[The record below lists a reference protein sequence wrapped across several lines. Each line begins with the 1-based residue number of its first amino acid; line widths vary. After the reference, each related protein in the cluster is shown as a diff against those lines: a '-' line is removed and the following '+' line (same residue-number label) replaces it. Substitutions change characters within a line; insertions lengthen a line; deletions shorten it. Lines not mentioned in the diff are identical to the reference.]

1 MKFGMSLKRITP
13 PGPLVGGGFIASV
26 LWMGMLAAAAAAAA
40 AAKHVASGRMEQ
52 HEMVQKSLM
61 PILACNLP
69 RIQTYSSP
77 PSLAGTLLFLPP
89 KSVTISRQRGH
100 KIVVPGNQTRRH
112 QRCWGMAA
120 GFLLLLLLCHVAE
133 AEHGAI
139 ALSRLPGMGL
149 VGGGGR
155 IAAARRVLML
165 RGGEAGGGEH
175 EGAGPVLDTG
185 LPKSPGL
192 KGTVGVGLD
201 GESVGRG
208 RGVIGGGGSKSE
220 VARSKS
226 PHEDELMGRK
236 ASTNVGGSPSAR
248 AGVPVVMQD
257 GTACSEEDESSS
269 SAREISEDV
278 PRASPSQGGAATGKR
293 KQAEFELDELETEA
307 FGKPIKDS
315 IADYMDSGDEI
326 DMDMQGGDMRQG
338 AEWGP
343 DDEELGGATRQT
355 AVEEDEWEGPWGDDV
370 DEGMMPQTGGELEA
384 IGYNANVTDED
395 GCGSVFMMM
404 GRREYMEDN
413 YAMFLP
419 YKETPGGSSG
429 GAWGSQGEVP
439 GLFGVFDGHGG
450 ANCSQYCRDHLLV
463 RALEFNKGSGVEEE
477 GGGAQGD
484 HDANNSAGTG
494 AARGSEGDEEDEMA
508 RMHKEAFH
516 FTSKVDEAQAKAKA
530 RARASTGSQNGKEC
544 AEGADGEA
552 AGGGQGAS
560 GAGSLWSRELSSR
573 WLKQAMQYAFT
584 ETDREVLQKYPVME
598 DGSTACVVAVTS
610 RYIMCGNAGDSR
622 AVLLD
627 GDTVVPL
634 SNDHKPSRRDE
645 LMRIEEAGGMV
656 YHVGVP
662 RVNGILAVSRAIGD
676 AELKKWVIS
685 DPEIRTV
692 LRSKSQRFI
701 LLATDGL
708 WDVFSNHEAV
718 QFIEDNWE
726 TPGHGC
732 RALAREAY
740 QRGSF
745 DNVCCMVVD
754 LIDGQ
759 GLAPLMSSDQ
769 DCSELSD
776 QVMSGGSSTDL
787 QDESQEDALMRG
799 YNSGPLG
806 GY

>member
-1 MKFGMSLKRITP
+1 MKR
-13 PGPLVGGGFIASV
+13 
-26 LWMGMLAAAAAAAA
+26 
-40 AAKHVASGRMEQ
+40 
-52 HEMVQKSLM
+52 
-61 PILACNLP
+61 
-69 RIQTYSSP
+69 
-77 PSLAGTLLFLPP
+77 
-89 KSVTISRQRGH
+89 RGH
-100 KIVVPGNQTRRH
+100 RR
-112 QRCWGMAA
+112 CLGMAA
-120 GFLLLLLLCHVAE
+120 GFLLLLLCHVAE

-139 ALSRLPGMGL
+139 AFSRLPGMGL

-165 RGGEAGGGEH
+165 RGGEAGGGDGEH
-175 EGAGPVLDTG
+175 EGVGPVLDTG
-185 LPKSPGL
+185 LPKSPGI
-192 KGTVGVGLD
+192 KGTAGVGLG
-201 GESVGRG
+201 GEAVGRG
-208 RGVIGGGGSKSE
+208 RGVIGGGESEGE

-248 AGVPVVMQD
+248 AGAPVVMQD
-257 GTACSEEDESSS
+257 GTACSEGDESSS
-269 SAREISEDV
+269 SAREISEDI
-278 PRASPSQGGAATGKR
+278 PPFRASPAQGGASIGKR
-293 KQAEFELDELETEA
+293 KQAEVELEELETEA

-315 IADYMDSGDEI
+315 IADYMDSGDEN
-326 DMDMQGGDMRQG
+326 DLDMQGGDMSPG
-338 AEWGP
+338 DEWGP
-343 DDEELGGATRQT
+343 DDEELGDATRQT
-355 AVEEDEWEGPWGDDV
+355 ADGIEGPVDFSQLGQVEDEWEDGWGDDV
-370 DEGMMPQTGGELEA
+370 GGGMMSQTGGELEA

-419 YKETPGGSSG
+419 YKETPGGSNG
-429 GAWGSQGEVP
+429 GVWGSQGEVP

-484 HDANNSAGTG
+484 DEANNSAVPGS
-494 AARGSEGDEEDEMA
+494 ARGGEDDEDDEIMA
-508 RMHKEAFH
+508 KMHKEAFH
-516 FTSKVDEAQAKAKA
+516 YTLKVDEAQAKAKA
-530 RARASTGSQNGKEC
+530 RAKASMGSNDGKEC

-552 AGGGQGAS
+552 AGGGPGAS

-584 ETDREVLQKYPVME
+584 ETDREWLQKYPVVE

-676 AELKKWVIS
+676 AELKKFVIS

-787 QDESQEDALMRG
+787 QDESQEDAMMRG
-799 YNSGPLG
+799 YSSGPYG